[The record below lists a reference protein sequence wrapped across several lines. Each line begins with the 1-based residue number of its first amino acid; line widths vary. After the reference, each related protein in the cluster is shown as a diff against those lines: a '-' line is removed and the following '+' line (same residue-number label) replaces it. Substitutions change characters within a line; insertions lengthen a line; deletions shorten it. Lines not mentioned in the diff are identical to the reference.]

1 MDKMVA
7 PLWGFFEFIKNKFSP
22 PLAIDQ
28 YFYLIE
34 AIHKIPL
41 VSTSKSNNEKS
52 YLLEGRTSLLNFTK
66 IFWLNNPQ
74 YELEYDRYFNLFF
87 DKEVLFEKVST
98 NEKENIPKVQNRQD
112 PSQISNSPEKEIT
125 NEMKP
130 KNSAEEE
137 SKENLMVDF
146 ELVLRDI
153 KKEKA
158 DDDIDFARPI
168 HKFMLADK
176 AIMPFEVRNFA
187 QRLRRKVET
196 TEQVISERLNIEDM
210 VVEYTQKGFITDLTY
225 EYDDAS
231 YSNVVLLADRNGSM
245 LAYEFIEDNF
255 KESLKQIPHCQ
266 VEHYVFN
273 NLPDFIDGEYQFK
286 TAGSYKNQLSK
297 NTPWNNKTWFFILS
311 DAGGHSGIVNKD
323 RMTATVKLWKY
334 LKSFSSFVHWINP
347 IPFEFLNDCTAKRLQ
362 MMIPMSHPDDISLH
376 KIIHEAKPTT

>member
-41 VSTSKSNNEKS
+41 VNTSKSSGEKKH
-52 YLLEGRTSLLNFTK
+52 LLEGRSSLLNFTK

-87 DKEVLFEKVST
+87 DKEVLFEKVLP
-98 NEKENIPKVQNRQD
+98 NEKENTPEVLHNQD
-112 PSQISNSPEKEIT
+112 ATQVSNSPDKDLINEK
-125 NEMKP
+125 KP
-130 KNSAEEE
+130 ENILEDTRKEEG
-137 SKENLMVDF
+137 MIDF

-153 KKEKA
+153 KKENA
-158 DDDIDFARPI
+158 DDDVEFTRPN

-196 TEQVISERLNIEDM
+196 TEQVISDRLDIPEMVIE
-210 VVEYTQKGFITDLTY
+210 YIQKGFIIDLTY
-225 EYDDAS
+225 EFDDAS

-255 KESLKQIPHCQ
+255 KESLRQIPHCH

-273 NLPDFIDGEYQFK
+273 NLPEYIDGKYQFK
-286 TAGSYKNQLSK
+286 TAGSFKNELSK
-297 NTPWNNKTWFFILS
+297 NPQWNSKTWFFVLS

-323 RMTATVKLWKY
+323 RMTATVRLWKY
-334 LKSFSSFVHWINP
+334 LKSFSDFVHWINP
-347 IPFEFLNDCTAKRLQ
+347 IPFEYLNDCTAKRLQ

-376 KIIHEAKPTT
+376 KIIHEAKPTI